1 MSQNPYEAPNS
12 NVAVEGTEERIYAG
26 FWIRVGASII
36 DSILIMLVIWPLLT
50 LIYGDDYYSSETL
63 VKGVWDVLI
72 SYIFPALVVIV
83 FWMYRSAT
91 PGKILLKIK
100 IIDEKT
106 GGKLSKAQSVGR
118 YFAYYV
124 SMLPVMLGF
133 IWVAFDKKK
142 QGWHDKLAGTVCV
155 RYK

>member
-1 MSQNPYEAPNS
+1 MSPNPYEAPNS
-12 NVAVEGTEERIYAG
+12 NVAVEGAEERIYAG

-36 DSILIMLVIWPLLT
+36 DTILIMLVIWPLLT
-50 LIYGDDYYSSETL
+50 LIYGDDYNYSDSL

-91 PGKILLKIK
+91 PGKMLLKIK

-106 GGKLSKAQSVGR
+106 GEKLSKGQSVGR
-118 YFAYYV
+118 YVAYYV

-142 QGWHDKLAGTVCV
+142 QGWHDKLAGTVCIID
-155 RYK
+155 K